1 MTKHPLRQRFGREI
15 VKSILSPMLSWCHL
29 KSPVEGFS
37 IILGVPWDLRHLLS
51 VNLQFVAKTDL
62 TRLNK
67 VFVVFDRRS
76 RSEMV
81 TIEEKIRRE
90 FPSLPLEFLCYPD
103 VSGWIIEKVHVSTF
117 YNSMNTTLA
126 IGRCNTKYVVL
137 HDFDLYPLR
146 VDHFTSIIDAMQRNQ
161 WRFAGHELTHFD
173 GLKDEDR
180 QIGTWTLGI
189 DVEWLRSQHRPIDCF
204 HCVTS
209 HAGRTF
215 NLDPFARIQFQTRAR
230 GLTEGF
236 DEASFCHVKNLCST
250 YLRLLKRAPL
260 KVAWRLHYLWYLE
273 HLSGNS
279 DRLGDVIQAMQCS
292 KDGILLVDQYSADF
306 RNTHA
311 SCGNVLRRELQ
322 MMEQF
327 LYGETFGN
335 VQAYLDEFD
344 RFICRFGEV
353 SAISDTSG
361 AVVWSPS
368 FNRDGQLVYAGNASR
383 DSQ

>member
-1 MTKHPLRQRFGREI
+1 MTKHPLRQRVGREV
-15 VKSILSPMLSWCHL
+15 VKSILGRMLSWRQM

-67 VFVVFDRRS
+67 LFVVFDRRS
-76 RSEMV
+76 RSDMV
-81 TIEEKIRRE
+81 TIEEKTRRE

-126 IGRCNTKYVVL
+126 IGRCATKHVVL

-146 VDHFTSIIDAMQRNQ
+146 DDHFTSIVDAMQKNQ

-173 GLKDEDR
+173 GLNDEDL

-189 DVEWLRSQHRPIDCF
+189 DLEWLRSQYRPIDCF
-204 HCVTS
+204 HSVAS

-215 NLDPFARIQFQTRAR
+215 NLDPFAWIQFQTPAR

-236 DEASFCHVKNLCST
+236 DETSFCHVKNLCST

-273 HLSGNS
+273 YLSGNS
-279 DRLGDVIQAMQCS
+279 DRLGGVIQAMQCS
-292 KDGILLVDQYSADF
+292 KDGILLVDQYPADF
-306 RNTHA
+306 RDTHA

-327 LYGETFGN
+327 LYGETREN
-335 VQAYLDEFD
+335 VQEYLNEFD
-344 RFICRFGEV
+344 RFIHKFGDVSEIRDAAGTVMWTPRFR
-353 SAISDTSG
+353 
-361 AVVWSPS
+361 
-368 FNRDGQLVYAGNASR
+368 RDGLAFGGELAQS
-383 DSQ
+383 